1 MPEITPSD
9 SGPYRVMFPGKLSDN
24 EQFSLTVLMENT
36 TAKSDL
42 TNMAGGSG
50 IFVLVIGLGAV
61 GAIFAFMTVSK
72 KNPNQ
77 KCWQRVN
84 INYDMESEGKME
96 PSLTSPHKLSTNGN
110 MTSTV

>member
-1 MPEITPSD
+1 MPEITPYD

-42 TNMAGGSG
+42 TNMAGGSE
-50 IFVLVIGLGAV
+50 IFVLVIGLGFV
-61 GAIFAFMTVSK
+61 VLLVAIFVFMTVPK
-72 KNPNQ
+72 KSPNQ

-84 INYDMESEGKME
+84 NNYDIESEDKME
-96 PSLTSPHKLSTNGN
+96 PSLFSPY
-110 MTSTV
+110 